1 MTIQN
6 EYVLAEATATLVLSE
21 NCGMD
26 LVTMQATIAQHLCD
40 RGDSLDDETQT
51 ILRGV
56 MVALNVIA
64 SSDRRDGLVARVA
77 ALSLGYR
84 GGRTMMCEPKAG
96 SGRIR
101 FLMADGEPRRPL
113 NNQGGVA

>member
-6 EYVLAEATATLVLSE
+6 EYVLAEATATLLLSE

-40 RGDSLDDETQT
+40 RGDSLNDETQT

-56 MVALNVIA
+56 MVALNVMHRQMNVMA
-64 SSDRRDGLVARVA
+64 SSLGLPP
-77 ALSLGYR
+77 YR
-84 GGRTMMCEPKAG
+84 SDIEGGA
-96 SGRIR
+96 
-101 FLMADGEPRRPL
+101 
-113 NNQGGVA
+113 Q